1 MKEYIFEIHYCNC
14 SIKKDDIV
22 RIATPD
28 SVSEDKTGEAFR
40 TAMRRVQEEYEA
52 WIQSEDDSHDM
63 YDVDTLIDRYLDE
76 AVREIDGV
84 WDGRKH
90 IDGFYAIGD

>member
-14 SIKKDDIV
+14 SIKKDNIV

-28 SVSEDKTGEAFR
+28 SVS
-40 TAMRRVQEEYEA
+40 
-52 WIQSEDDSHDM
+52 DDSHDI

>member
-1 MKEYIFEIHYCNC
+1 MLELALLCGRYLELVETNQPSLCKGRGTTNWWKDCFGRHFRLYKIY
-14 SIKKDDIV
+14 SI
-22 RIATPD
+22 
-28 SVSEDKTGEAFR
+28 
-40 TAMRRVQEEYEA
+40 
-52 WIQSEDDSHDM
+52 

>member
-28 SVSEDKTGEAFR
+28 SVSEDKTVEAFR
-40 TAMRRVQEEYEA
+40 TACVGFRKNTK
-52 WIQSEDDSHDM
+52 HGFK
-63 YDVDTLIDRYLDE
+63 
-76 AVREIDGV
+76 VRMILMT
-84 WDGRKH
+84 
-90 IDGFYAIGD
+90 YMM

>member
-1 MKEYIFEIHYCNC
+1 
-14 SIKKDDIV
+14 
-22 RIATPD
+22 
-28 SVSEDKTGEAFR
+28 
-40 TAMRRVQEEYEA
+40 MRRAQEEYET
-52 WIQSEDDSHDM
+52 WIQSEDDSRDI

>member
-28 SVSEDKTGEAFR
+28 SVSEDKTVEAFR
-40 TAMRRVQEEYEA
+40 TAMRRV
-52 WIQSEDDSHDM
+52 HDI